1 MGSILSMRGIGKWY
15 PGVHALN
22 GVDFDL
28 EPGEVHAL
36 VGENGAGKST
46 LIKILSG
53 ATPNDEGTIELDGK
67 RIDPLTP
74 VKSQA
79 AGICVVYQE
88 INLVPQMSVLQNIYL
103 GTELDKGLF
112 CDDSAMR
119 VGVENLL
126 SRLGVQISP
135 NKRVSELSTAQ
146 QQMVEI
152 AKGLLQKAR
161 ILVLDE
167 PTAALTSEEIEKLF
181 EVIRTLK
188 SQGVSIVYISHRL
201 EEIYMIA
208 DRITVLRD
216 GNYICTST
224 TDKLTND
231 QLIKYIVGREL
242 SQQYPN
248 IATTI
253 GNEMLRVDHLTNGK
267 IQDVS
272 FAVKAGEILGFAGL
286 VGSGRTEILR
296 AIFGADSFDSG
307 KIYVKGKEVTIT
319 DPKSA
324 IANGIALV
332 PEERKSQGLIL
343 SLSCKANITMAYLKK
358 ICRFGFVRE
367 RAENE
372 IVDEQVKSIQIKC
385 ANTEYKAS
393 TLSGG
398 NQQKLVIAKW
408 LCCNSDILLV
418 DEPTRGIDVG
428 AKNEIYELMKKA
440 CNDGR
445 AIVMVS
451 SDLPEL
457 LGVAD
462 RIIVMHEGKIS
473 GELKKE
479 EFDSE
484 RILRLATNT

>member
-1 MGSILSMRGIGKWY
+1 MGSILTMRGIGKWY
-15 PGVHALN
+15 PGVQALKS
-22 GVDFDL
+22 VDFDL

-53 ATPNDEGTIELDGK
+53 ATTNDEGEILLDGE

-88 INLVPQMSVLQNIYL
+88 INLVPEMSIMQNIFL
-103 GTELDKGLF
+103 GAEIKNGLF
-112 CDDSAMR
+112 CDDATMR
-119 VGVENLL
+119 SRVEELL
-126 SRLGVQISP
+126 NRLGISIDP
-135 NKRVSELSTAQ
+135 GKRVSELSTAQ

-152 AKGLLQKAR
+152 AKGLLLEAK

-167 PTAALTSEEIEKLF
+167 PTAALTSEEIQRLF
-181 EVIRTLK
+181 EVIKALK
-188 SQGVSIVYISHRL
+188 KQGVSIIYISHRL

-216 GNYICTST
+216 GSYICTST
-224 TDKLTND
+224 PAQLTNN

-242 SQQYPN
+242 SQQYPDIQTN
-248 IATTI
+248 I
-253 GNEMLRVDHLTNGK
+253 GDEMLRVEHLTNSK
-267 IQDVS
+267 ISDVT
-272 FAVKAGEILGFAGL
+272 FAVRAGEILGFAGL

-296 AIFGADSFDSG
+296 AIFGADALDSG
-307 KIYVKGKEVTIT
+307 RIFVKGREVNIV
-319 DPKSA
+319 DPQSA
-324 IANGIALV
+324 IKEGIALV
-332 PEERKSQGLIL
+332 PEERKSQGLVL
-343 SLSCKANITMAYLKK
+343 SLSCKTNITLASLRK
-358 ICRFGFVRE
+358 ICRLGFIRRRLEKEV
-367 RAENE
+367 
-372 IVDEQVKSIQIKC
+372 VDDKVKAIKIKC
-385 ANTEYKAS
+385 SNTDFKAS

-428 AKNEIYELMKKA
+428 AKNEIYELMKKS
-440 CNDGR
+440 CNEGR
-445 AIVMVS
+445 AVVMVS

-462 RIIVMHEGKIS
+462 RIIVMHEGRVS
-473 GELKKE
+473 GELKKD

-484 RILRLATNT
+484 VIFKLATNS